1 MKRTD
6 HAARNETHKSSPPRV
21 DPARGER
28 HEREKEGTVGED
40 IARHEVSLLFVI
52 KIPRLKGSR
61 GRRERGK
68 RERERERKRPSLLA
82 GIGQKG
88 VARLEKHEIS
98 IKETSLVMRRSGFI
112 GSRFTPWR
120 QNVCVCSCSLR
131 AHRPARAC

>member
-68 RERERERKRPSLLA
+68 REREREKGRVFSRGSGKKESRVWKNTRFQLKRQA
-82 GIGQKG
+82 
-88 VARLEKHEIS
+88 
-98 IKETSLVMRRSGFI
+98 
-112 GSRFTPWR
+112 
-120 QNVCVCSCSLR
+120 
-131 AHRPARAC
+131 